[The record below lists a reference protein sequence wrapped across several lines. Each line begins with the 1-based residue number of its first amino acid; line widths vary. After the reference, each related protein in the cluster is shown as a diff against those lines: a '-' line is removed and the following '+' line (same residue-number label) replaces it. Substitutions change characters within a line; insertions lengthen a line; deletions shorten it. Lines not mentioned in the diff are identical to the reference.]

1 MRKLFVYKKTIICSL
16 LVALF
21 LGNFIGTM
29 ANAGEI
35 KNEFVRFHII
45 ANSNDENDQTVKW
58 EIRNKIFSQLDLS
71 GITSK
76 EMALV
81 YFNEHQTEIEEI
93 ANEVLAANNMPYRCK
108 VTVGKK
114 AFPVREYTGFVLP
127 AGIYDAISV
136 TLGEGNG
143 ENFFCVMYPSLCA
156 LEGVTE
162 QTNAQQ
168 EILHHVLSE
177 KEAAFIT
184 GNKKQLVCKFKILEF
199 FESVF

>member
-1 MRKLFVYKKTIICSL
+1 MRKFFVYKKTVICSL

-58 EIRNKIFSQLDLS
+58 EIRNEIFSQLDLS

-93 ANEVLAANNMPYRCK
+93 ANEILAANNMPYRCM

-199 FESVF
+199 FESIF